1 MSTLVR
7 NVITVSFAASLLSGC
22 AVAKTTGKVAALPFK
37 ATYETTKFVGKS
49 AYKTTEFAGKSVVA
63 TGKGVYKTTEFVGKG
78 VTATGKG
85 VYKTTE
91 AVGKGVYNTGK
102 GIYYIG
108 TVPVRITDK
117 ALDTGSK
124 VLTLTTQMIDA
135 TGKAVSVTRQIQAAK
150 LDMELGSIKG
160 ATNILSVVV
169 DAL

>member
-1 MSTLVR
+1 MSTLVK

-49 AYKTTEFAGKSVVA
+49 AYKTTEFAGKSVI
-63 TGKGVYKTTEFVGKG
+63 
-78 VTATGKG
+78 ATGKG

-108 TVPVRITDK
+108 TVPVKITDK

-135 TGKAVSVTRQIQAAK
+135 TGKAVSVTRQIQAAR
-150 LDMELGSIKG
+150 LDFELSAIKS
-160 ATNILSVVV
+160 ATNVLSVVV

>member
-1 MSTLVR
+1 MSTLVK

-49 AYKTTEFAGKSVVA
+49 AYKTTEFAGKSVI
-63 TGKGVYKTTEFVGKG
+63 
-78 VTATGKG
+78 ATGKG

-108 TVPVRITDK
+108 TVPVKITDK

-124 VLTLTTQMIDA
+124 VLTLTTQKLDA

-150 LDMELGSIKG
+150 LDMELSAIKS